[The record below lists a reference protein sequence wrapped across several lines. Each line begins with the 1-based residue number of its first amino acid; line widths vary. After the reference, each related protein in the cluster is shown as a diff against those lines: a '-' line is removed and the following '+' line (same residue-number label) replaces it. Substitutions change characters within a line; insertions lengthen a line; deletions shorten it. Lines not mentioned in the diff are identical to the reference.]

1 MGGLGFGGSVLHSL
15 VDDKAS
21 SFRRKVVGTNPIL
34 VRGMP
39 PMSNLDGADAMLS
52 GQGNDIFGTML
63 LISFDFEK
71 SQKKNIGPHQ
81 TARDRS
87 KPRANPEKKR

>member
-1 MGGLGFGGSVLHSL
+1 MGGLGFGGSGLHSL

-39 PMSNLDGADAMLS
+39 PMSNFDGADAILL
-52 GQGNDIFGTML
+52 GNDILLGTML
-63 LISFDFEK
+63 LIPFDFEK
-71 SQKKNIGPHQ
+71 SQ
-81 TARDRS
+81 
-87 KPRANPEKKR
+87 ANRLV